1 MGVKIAQITPSEET
15 ASGTDETKCFAGNLG
30 WLLYRAHWALAAEMT
45 AALEPLGMS
54 SRAYHV
60 LYGALSGK
68 HTQTELAEMVG
79 LDKTTMVVTVD
90 ELERLGL
97 AERRPAPEDRRAR
110 IIHVTPAGK
119 RKVAEA
125 NRVKERVQAEVLGE
139 LSQGQGEAL
148 LRGLEK
154 LVQGRLAEQ
163 AECATPL
170 RRRAPKA

>member
-1 MGVKIAQITPSEET
+1 MPKTAELTSPQASPSGG
-15 ASGTDETKCFAGNLG
+15 ADAKCFAGNLG

-60 LYGALSGK
+60 LFGALSGE
-68 HTQTELAEMVG
+68 HTQTELAEMIG

-97 AERRPAPEDRRAR
+97 AERRPSPTDRRAR
-110 IIHVTPAGK
+110 IIHVTPAGR

-125 NRVKERVQAEVLGE
+125 NRVKERVQAEVMGE
-139 LSQGQGEAL
+139 LSQREAQAL
-148 LRGLEK
+148 LQGLEK

-170 RRRAPKA
+170 RRRAS